1 MLLYRPGNSFLH
13 RMDAISKALWLLAVG
28 LIVLFSGDW
37 FVNAIVFALVLATGF
52 VLGRVSPRM
61 LMLRLLPL
69 WLLAIWLLVLFSL
82 IYPGGHTP
90 FLHAGP
96 FTLTI
101 EGFEYGLAIAFRVLS
116 LGSSAVFF
124 AATTDPR
131 RMVNEFVDVL
141 HVPYRAAFA
150 LYAALRFLPMVQYEA
165 SNIRNARAIRAEGRV
180 AVGIR
185 DRIAYLRSLTVAL
198 LVNVIRRVQVTAV
211 AMDSR
216 AFGAFRSRTSIDDTV
231 RPLSGVLF
239 AVAWLVAVLAYL
251 VIVVILGGHG
261 PIAAPVIP
269 GQ

>member
-1 MLLYRPGNSFLH
+1 
-13 RMDAISKALWLLAVG
+13 
-28 LIVLFSGDW
+28 
-37 FVNAIVFALVLATGF
+37 
-52 VLGRVSPRM
+52 
-61 LMLRLLPL
+61 
-69 WLLAIWLLVLFSL
+69 VLFSL
-82 IYPGGHTP
+82 IYPGGHPT
-90 FLHAGP
+90 FLRAGP
-96 FTLTI
+96 FRLTI

-185 DRIAYLRSLTVAL
+185 DRIAYFRSLTVAL

-216 AFGAFRSRTSIDDTV
+216 AFGAFTSRTSIDDVV
-231 RPLSGVLF
+231 RPRSGVLF
-239 AVAWLVAVLAYL
+239 ALAWFVAVLVYL
-251 VIVVILGGHG
+251 VVVVILGGHG